1 MKITNIEYPTALSQ
15 VTDIKDDNI
24 DIFVKLDDGFSYTLV
39 VCTPKNLETL
49 MEKEGLEYL
58 PAMPPMIIVKELT
71 EVNISKALDSYLENN
86 AYWLKLYYLSGVI
99 ESEILD
105 NTLIRYAYDNE

>member
-15 VTDIKDDNI
+15 ITDIKDDNI

-49 MEKEGLEYL
+49 MEKEELEYL
-58 PAMPPMIIVKELT
+58 PTMPPMIIVKELT
-71 EVNISKALDSYLENN
+71 EINISRALDTYLENN
-86 AYWLKLYYLSGVI
+86 AYWLKLYYLSG
-99 ESEILD
+99 EFDSETLQ
-105 NTLIRYAYDNE
+105 NTLLKNNSDNA

>member
-1 MKITNIEYPTALSQ
+1 MKIINIEYPTALSQ
-15 VTDIKDDNI
+15 ITDIKDDNI

-49 MEKEGLEYL
+49 MEKEELEYL